1 MLCAVPSRVSSM
13 ASPENCNQ
21 SVALSSL
28 CCLRSSSLPSA
39 SGCSRCW
46 APSAGPNSSCFSFWH
61 ASPPRGLASRRSAG
75 PPSTPS
81 LRRWGYSTLMRMTST
96 RRLIAWPRSRN
107 TLRMRSI
114 VGRYSSG
121 AVLLRLSLSRLNH
134 RLPRGQTDPEVMQG
148 TAQFHHE
155 IADAVLPQPDPVFHD
170 AAALDAAVD
179 MLDPQPTVMQGLVGQ
194 LLLPGEALATGL
206 LRRHEDRH
214 LRERERQE
222 TQILQEPA
230 PRRQGI
236 RRRVR
241 HGRIMGA
248 ATIGVAQKEDEEQGI
263 DQQDIFDGMVLFL
276 ERAGERLR
284 SIQVPAFQFGEQE
297 LSFFLNG
304 LCA

>member
-1 MLCAVPSRVSSM
+1 
-13 ASPENCNQ
+13 
-21 SVALSSL
+21 
-28 CCLRSSSLPSA
+28 
-39 SGCSRCW
+39 
-46 APSAGPNSSCFSFWH
+46 
-61 ASPPRGLASRRSAG
+61 
-75 PPSTPS
+75 
-81 LRRWGYSTLMRMTST
+81 
-96 RRLIAWPRSRN
+96 
-107 TLRMRSI
+107 
-114 VGRYSSG
+114 
-121 AVLLRLSLSRLNH
+121 
-134 RLPRGQTDPEVMQG
+134 MQG

-241 HGRIMGA
+241 HGLIMGA

-263 DQQDIFDGMVLFL
+263 DQQDIFRRVVSCLAAITLFL
-276 ERAGERLR
+276 FNRVLGAEDAPLRPVMGKRGDAGVAAGAAATGAGSSASGVITVAASASETPSRGASAASERVGAAPILFILQLVDALTNGFRIARQDPRDVLDPTMPQLGRLYGR
-284 SIQVPAFQFGEQE
+284 IPTSVLLRQPTEEALHLPFDICCIHFHAVLLDPE
-297 LSFFLNG
+297 LIPSQGYYGSSNPG
-304 LCA
+304 SY